1 MTGHKDLIQ
10 EQVRIRSE
18 FGNVNKELT
27 SKMTENM
34 AALNYE
40 KKIIKEAEQ
49 QLSSMSNA
57 IASTLGRNS
66 IDVSILSILS
76 SSPYLCPY
84 YLLLHICFHIIFF
97 SISVSILSSSPYLC
111 RYYLLLHIFICQ
123 FVFAAA
129 KLQCNLFVSFVK
141 QKRRLTNW
149 KCKTKDAKKNM
160 PQLSVTL
167 KKSNQKQWTL
177 GRTLVSIRQI

>member
-57 IASTLGRNS
+57 IASTLG
-66 IDVSILSILS
+66 
-76 SSPYLCPY
+76 
-84 YLLLHICFHIIFF
+84 
-97 SISVSILSSSPYLC
+97 
-111 RYYLLLHIFICQ
+111 
-123 FVFAAA
+123 
-129 KLQCNLFVSFVK
+129 KE
-141 QKRRLTNW
+141 
-149 KCKTKDAKKNM
+149 
-160 PQLSVTL
+160 
-167 KKSNQKQWTL
+167 
-177 GRTLVSIRQI
+177 